1 MKKGIIAIV
10 VMVMMSTTAMAQ
22 TDEGDK
28 KGRKFDSTELVT
40 KRTEDIAKKYGLDET
55 QKAQLLELNKKYA
68 KNMRPMRPMPPR
80 RGDKMERPDEF
91 GKDSVNRPKPT
102 DEQKAEMDERRK
114 QMEDEMTE
122 YNKELQKIMT
132 DSQYKSYQADM
143 QKRMLQRPRR

>member
-1 MKKGIIAIV
+1 MKKSIIA
-10 VMVMMSTTAMAQ
+10 MVAVAMMATTAMAQ
-22 TDEGDK
+22 TDEGNK
-28 KGRKFDSTELVT
+28 ERRKFDSTELVT

-80 RGDKMERPDEF
+80 RGGKMGRPDEQD
-91 GKDSVNRPKPT
+91 KDSVNRPKPT
-102 DEQKAEMDERRK
+102 DEQKAEMDARRK
-114 QMEDEMTE
+114 QMENEMAE